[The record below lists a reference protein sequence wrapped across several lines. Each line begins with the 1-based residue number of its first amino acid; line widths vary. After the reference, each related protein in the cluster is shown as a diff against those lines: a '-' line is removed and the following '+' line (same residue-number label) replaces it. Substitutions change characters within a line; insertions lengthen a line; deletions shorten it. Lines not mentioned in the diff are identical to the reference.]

1 MLQSPPVLRGI
12 ALIISLIISSLL
24 LSVQIGHAQSP
35 PAPDAPGDNTAGKP
49 AEAETPAA
57 ERVDLQGLIRL
68 AIRGPRAEMARQQ
81 TRVAEARVDEVGA
94 VKYPKLTINAHAEPS
109 PDITCVGEDC
119 TRTDPGDGL
128 TGFSGI
134 AGGAKLEARQALY
147 GFGRSGPISSAV
159 RAAARATAF
168 LEDAVAGDL
177 GVEAA
182 RAYYGLKLA
191 RELAGMLE
199 DGLIEIDKA
208 IANIDE
214 HIEEGSGEA
223 TLQDRLRVATLQA
236 EIQARLSEAKEAE
249 AIALAGARALAG
261 SDSLDIDQDPLAPVE
276 LQLMPVG
283 DYVAQARAAR
293 AEVKA
298 ARAGA
303 EAAHAK
309 RKFESAQYLPV
320 LFLFAEYEINRAT
333 GVDEPPTLF
342 AQDRYNHH
350 FFRAGL
356 ALRWEIDWFAQRAKV
371 AGARAQAHQA
381 DALLE
386 LAQAVTGFDVRR
398 AHAEAS
404 QARARMDAA
413 QKGEKTARSWV
424 ASVLQAQVVG
434 AVESKD
440 LADALIAYFTLR
452 SRYVTSVYE
461 WNLATARL
469 RRATGQALTTGP

>member
-1 MLQSPPVLRGI
+1 MLQPPPVLRGI
-12 ALIISLIISSLL
+12 ALIISLLL
-24 LSVQIGHAQSP
+24 LASIGHAQSP
-35 PAPDAPGDNTAGKP
+35 PTGSSSPGDASSQP
-49 AEAETPAA
+49 AAAEAQNPAA
-57 ERVDLQGLIRL
+57 ERVDLAELTRL
-68 AIRGPRAEMARQQ
+68 AIRGPRAEMARQD
-81 TRVAEARVDEVGA
+81 TRRAEARVDEVGA
-94 VKYPKLTINAHAEPS
+94 VKYPKLTLNAHAEPS
-109 PDITCVGEDC
+109 PDITCIGDDC
-119 TRTDPGDGL
+119 ARTDPGDGL

-147 GFGRSGPISSAV
+147 GFGRSGPILGAV
-159 RAAARATAF
+159 RAAAQATAF

-177 GVEAA
+177 ALEAA

-191 RELAGMLE
+191 RELTLMLE
-199 DGLIEIDKA
+199 DGLIEIAKA
-208 IANIDE
+208 LANIDE
-214 HIEEGSGEA
+214 HIEDGSGEA

-236 EIQARLSEAKEAE
+236 EIQARLSEARQAE

-261 SDSLDIDQDPLAPVE
+261 NDSLDIDQEPLAPVE
-276 LQLMPVG
+276 LQLSPVA
-283 DYVAQARAAR
+283 DYVAQANAAR
-293 AEVKA
+293 AEIKA

-320 LFLFAEYEINRAT
+320 LFLFAEYELNRAT

-342 AQDRYNHH
+342 ARDRYNHH
-350 FFRAGL
+350 FFRAGI

-381 DALLE
+381 DALVE
-386 LAQAVTGFDVRR
+386 LAQAVAGFDARR
-398 AHAEAS
+398 AYAEAS
-404 QARARMDAA
+404 QAKARMDAA
-413 QKGEKTARSWV
+413 QKGEKTARTWV
-424 ASVLQAQVVG
+424 ASVLQARIIG

-461 WNLATARL
+461 WNLATTRL
-469 RRATGQALTTGP
+469 RRAAGQTLTRPQ